1 MSPWL
6 SQRRVTFDDP
16 VETISAILD
25 RLYRAEQIIERLN
38 AAPETLGNMS
48 TGAARPLERKKSRKI
63 AAESGDFAELR
74 FGGFAAVSL
83 EQLGH

>member
-38 AAPETLGNMS
+38 AAPETQ
-48 TGAARPLERKKSRKI
+48 RKHVYRRCTPAGKKEIKENRC
-63 AAESGDFAELR
+63 
-74 FGGFAAVSL
+74 
-83 EQLGH
+83 